1 MSIISQYESL
11 ITPKPISRSG
21 AEERM
26 ILEDAVG
33 SGLVN
38 ENDFSIAG
46 FPTVGSC
53 LLDLPQPVAG
63 FNNRF
68 QVIAANI
75 DLWRTKLAAKFKLY
89 GSTIVDLVTTSR
101 SISYACDVNAGA
113 ASSRTE
119 RLESITEQLNRLE
132 TRVSNN
138 HDDIL
143 LVRGIIDQLRAI
155 SDS

>member
-1 MSIISQYESL
+1 MSISTQYESL

-21 AEERM
+21 AEEGV
-26 ILEDAVG
+26 ILGDAVG

-75 DLWRTKLAAKFKLY
+75 DSWRAKLAANVKLY
-89 GSTIVDLVTTSR
+89 GSTIADLVTTSR
-101 SISYACDVNAGA
+101 SS
-113 ASSRTE
+113 TE
-119 RLESITEQLNRLE
+119 RLESITEQLN
-132 TRVSNN
+132 
-138 HDDIL
+138 
-143 LVRGIIDQLRAI
+143 
-155 SDS
+155 